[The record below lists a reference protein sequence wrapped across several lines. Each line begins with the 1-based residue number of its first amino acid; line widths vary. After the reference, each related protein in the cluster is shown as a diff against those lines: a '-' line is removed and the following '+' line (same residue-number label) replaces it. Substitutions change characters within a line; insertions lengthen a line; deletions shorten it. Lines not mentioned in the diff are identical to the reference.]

1 MAIQQLRIYEIA
13 RIKNL
18 LKTLSLKPIFLLSMA
33 LKITIEKHKKENY
46 RNNVISSRNV
56 FWSWGI

>member
-13 RIKNL
+13 RRKNL
-18 LKTLSLKPIFLLSMA
+18 LKTLYLKAIFLLSIA

-56 FWSWGI
+56 F